1 MDIRQN
7 KNPSSWL
14 NKTVVGTGITSALGD
29 FAYETAT
36 VILPGFLAV
45 LGIPAF
51 ALGAIEGVADAIS
64 SFTKLGAGFL
74 SDRVGRRKPLVML
87 GYGLT
92 AIAQALFAIA
102 TGWGLILFGRTV
114 AWFGR
119 GVRGPLRDAI
129 LAEAITSQTRG
140 RAFGFHR
147 AADTV
152 GAVIGPLLGV
162 ALLAMFQNAS
172 SADASV
178 PFRNVFWLTLIPG
191 TLSVLSFG
199 FFVNEKPRDK
209 NPRLKFWKSI
219 RSLPVN
225 FRHYLTAVGVFG
237 MGDFAHTL
245 LILAATQLLTA
256 DLSVVKAAQVA
267 GLLYV
272 GRNVVQAVVSY
283 PVGHLADKY
292 GHKKILTIGYIIA
305 VLTALM
311 MAFAFLFQITNII
324 YLAFIF
330 FLAGVYIAVED
341 ALESTMTAEYVP
353 QELRGTGYGLLGTVN
368 GIGDLISS
376 SVVGLLWT
384 VISPVAGF
392 GFAAI
397 LMLTGTLMM
406 LFFKNRK

>member
-1 MDIRQN
+1 M
-7 KNPSSWL
+7 
-14 NKTVVGTGITSALGD
+14 
-29 FAYETAT
+29 
-36 VILPGFLAV
+36 
-45 LGIPAF
+45 
-51 ALGAIEGVADAIS
+51 
-64 SFTKLGAGFL
+64 
-74 SDRVGRRKPLVML
+74 
-87 GYGLT
+87 
-92 AIAQALFAIA
+92 
-102 TGWGLILFGRTV
+102 
-114 AWFGR
+114 
-119 GVRGPLRDAI
+119 
-129 LAEAITSQTRG
+129 
-140 RAFGFHR
+140 
-147 AADTV
+147 
-152 GAVIGPLLGV
+152 
-162 ALLAMFQNAS
+162 
-172 SADASV
+172 
-178 PFRNVFWLTLIPG
+178 
-191 TLSVLSFG
+191 
-199 FFVNEKPRDK
+199 
-209 NPRLKFWKSI
+209 
-219 RSLPVN
+219 
-225 FRHYLTAVGVFG
+225 
-237 MGDFAHTL
+237 
-245 LILAATQLLTA
+245 
-256 DLSVVKAAQVA
+256 VKAAQVA

>member
-1 MDIRQN
+1 
-7 KNPSSWL
+7 
-14 NKTVVGTGITSALGD
+14 
-29 FAYETAT
+29 
-36 VILPGFLAV
+36 
-45 LGIPAF
+45 
-51 ALGAIEGVADAIS
+51 
-64 SFTKLGAGFL
+64 
-74 SDRVGRRKPLVML
+74 
-87 GYGLT
+87 
-92 AIAQALFAIA
+92 
-102 TGWGLILFGRTV
+102 
-114 AWFGR
+114 
-119 GVRGPLRDAI
+119 
-129 LAEAITSQTRG
+129 
-140 RAFGFHR
+140 
-147 AADTV
+147 
-152 GAVIGPLLGV
+152 
-162 ALLAMFQNAS
+162 MFQNAS

-199 FFVNEKPRDK
+199 FFVKEKPRDK